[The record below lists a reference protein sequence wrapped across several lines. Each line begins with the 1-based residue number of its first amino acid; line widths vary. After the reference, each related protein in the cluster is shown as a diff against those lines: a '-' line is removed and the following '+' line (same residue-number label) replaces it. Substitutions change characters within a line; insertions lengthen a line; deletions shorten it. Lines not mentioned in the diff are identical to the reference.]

1 MARREVSVASAS
13 QVPGTTGTFA
23 ETVLQALL
31 AAGQRSRPHDTTGR
45 ALVVYWH
52 WLVRATDDARATLF
66 DRLREAV
73 ASGRCGPD
81 AWVPASLGEHEFDLA
96 RAATREYLGLGP
108 VSLERHE
115 ACVAGACDWVR
126 RDLALNRAAVF
137 AALVE
142 RADSAA
148 LDALRGLRGV
158 LSRAESTVVIEAC
171 RAARGAELQEFL
183 DEWREALA

>member
-1 MARREVSVASAS
+1 MARQEVSVASARP
-13 QVPGTTGTFA
+13 VPGTTESFA
-23 ETVLQALL
+23 ATVLQALL
-31 AAGQRSRPHDTTGR
+31 AAGQRSRPHDMTGR
-45 ALVVYWH
+45 ALVVYWQ
-52 WLVRATDDARATLF
+52 WLVRATTNARATLF

-73 ASGRCGPD
+73 ASGRCGAE
-81 AWVPASLGEHEFDLA
+81 AWVPAILGEHEFELA

-115 ACVAGACDWVR
+115 GCVADARDWVR

-137 AALVE
+137 AALAE

-148 LDALRGLRGV
+148 LEALRGLRGA
-158 LSRAESTVVIEAC
+158 LSPAESTVVIAAC
-171 RAARGAELQEFL
+171 RGARGVELQEFL